1 VWPACDG
8 VCRFLLQASAI
19 TVQILGS
26 IMSAIIDGITGGYL
40 RSLARAAMK
49 PLFPLLSA
57 VAVAGCSTHPIQ
69 QDVTGIPTKQVVD
82 RIRCEV
88 KLAVLDKAISKLR
101 ERADA
106 ISQSSPD
113 SPQARLIVEKLR
125 RIADDLVRQGEIGD
139 RIVFDP
145 RTLPINHA
153 IVFYNHFI
161 NTGIAY
167 DFTFDI
173 SEVNNSALAAD
184 PIRLITNGTAGI
196 SVGAGMDLT
205 RNNTRRF
212 QLSDTFGE
220 LLAND
225 ELKCGQRNTISS
237 NFTYPV
243 AGNIGL
249 HELISTFVDLGEG
262 QLLQKKSPQD
272 GTVFGDTLKFT
283 TNVTGGITPHVQ
295 IAAVGNRFGLA
306 SPATAHFQATR
317 TDIHTLGISLAMGV
331 EGDVP
336 LLGTPFVERSAG
348 RGLPAPAPRSGPNV
362 LRAIDNLAI
371 QRNRNLSDALQ
382 TNLQTLIGR

>member
-1 VWPACDG
+1 
-8 VCRFLLQASAI
+8 
-19 TVQILGS
+19 
-26 IMSAIIDGITGGYL
+26 MSVIIDGVTGGYL
-40 RSLARAAMK
+40 RSLSRAAMK

-101 ERADA
+101 ERADI

-113 SPQARLIVEKLR
+113 SPQARLVVEKLR
-125 RIADDLVRQGEIGD
+125 TMADDLTRQGEIGD

-145 RTLPINHA
+145 KTLPINHA

-173 SEVNNSALAAD
+173 SEINNSAFAAD
-184 PIRLITNGTAGI
+184 PVRLITNGTAGI

-220 LLAND
+220 LLASD
-225 ELKCGQRNTISS
+225 ELKCGQRNTVSR

-262 QLLQKKSPQD
+262 QLLQKSPQD

-283 TNVTGGITPHVQ
+283 TNVTGGITPHVE

-336 LLGTPFVERSAG
+336 LLGTSFVARSAG
-348 RGLPAPAPRSGPNV
+348 RGPATPAPRSGPNV
-362 LRAIDNLAI
+362 VRAIDNLEI
-371 QRNRNLSDALQ
+371 QRHRNLTDALQ